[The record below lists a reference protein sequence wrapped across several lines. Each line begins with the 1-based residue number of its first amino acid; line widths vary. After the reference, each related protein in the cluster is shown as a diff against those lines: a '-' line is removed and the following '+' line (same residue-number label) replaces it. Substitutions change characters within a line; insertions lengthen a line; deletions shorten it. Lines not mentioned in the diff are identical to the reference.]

1 MAIEKKITV
10 DLIEINENNVV
21 QARIKTDIL
30 ENGEQIGSQLSYQV
44 IQPGDDY
51 SDKDAR
57 VKAVCTAIHTQSVV
71 NAYKATL
78 DNATV

>member
-10 DLIEINENNVV
+10 DLIEIRENNVV

-30 ENGEQIGSQLSYQV
+30 ENGEQIGSQLNYQV

-51 SDKDAR
+51 SDKEDR
-57 VKAVCTAIHTQSVV
+57 VKAICSLIHTPAVV
-71 NAYKATL
+71 DAYIAER
-78 DNATV
+78 N